1 MRHYKE
7 HLIETGTTIKEAL
20 KVLDRLAKDAITF
33 VVDSNGKL
41 LGSMTDGDV
50 RRGLIKDVSLNQ
62 PVDDII
68 QTNPKFI
75 RKSNYDIEK
84 VIEYRE
90 NNFQILPI
98 LNSDNQIIN
107 VINFND
113 LKSYLP
119 VDVVIMAGG
128 KGTRLRPLTE
138 STPKPLLEVGDK
150 PILEHN
156 IQRLSLF
163 GMDDF
168 WITINYLGNQIENH
182 FGNGSGRN
190 LNIEY
195 VWEDKPL
202 GTAGALSKIDN
213 FKHDHILLTNSDLL
227 TDLDY
232 EDFFISFLEEDADMS
247 VVTIPYKVDV
257 PYAVLE
263 TTNGHVMSFKEK
275 PTYTYYSNAG
285 IYLMKKEVRQY
296 IPEDDFY
303 DTTHLMEDLI
313 ANGKKVFSYAHTG
326 YWLDVGKHEDFEKA
340 QEDIKNID
348 LI

>member
-7 HLIETGTTIKEAL
+7 HLIESGTTIKAAL
-20 KVLDRLAKDAITF
+20 KVLDKLAKDAVTF
-33 VVDSNGKL
+33 IVDEDDKL

-50 RRGLIKDVSLNQ
+50 RRGLINDVQTDQ

-68 QTNPKFI
+68 QPDPKFI

-84 VIEYRE
+84 IIEYRE

-98 LNSDNQIIN
+98 LDGNGRVIN
-107 VINFND
+107 VLNFNY

-138 STPKPLLEVGDK
+138 DTPKPLLEVGDK

-156 IQRLSLF
+156 IQRLSEF

-168 WITINYLGNQIENH
+168 WISVNYLGEQIEEY
-182 FGNGSGRN
+182 FGNGNRKN
-190 LNIEY
+190 LQIEY
-195 VWEDKPL
+195 VWEENPL

-213 FKHDHILLTNSDLL
+213 FKHDYILLTNSDIL
-227 TDLDY
+227 TDLNY
-232 EDFFISFLEEDADMS
+232 EEFFLKFVKQDADFG

-263 TTNGHVMSFKEK
+263 TSNGHVMNFKEK
-275 PTYTYYSNAG
+275 PTYTYYSNGG
-285 IYLMKKEVRQY
+285 IYLMKREVVDY
-296 IPEDDFY
+296 IPRGEFY
-303 DTTHLMEDLI
+303 DTTDLMKELIED
-313 ANGKKVFSYAHTG
+313 GKKVFSYPHSG

-340 QEDIKNID
+340 QEDIKHLTI
-348 LI
+348 